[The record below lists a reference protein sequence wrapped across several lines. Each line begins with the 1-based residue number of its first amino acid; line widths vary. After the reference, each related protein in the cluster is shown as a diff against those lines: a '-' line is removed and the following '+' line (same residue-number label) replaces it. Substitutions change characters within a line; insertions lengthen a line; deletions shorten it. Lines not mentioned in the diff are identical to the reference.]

1 MPVLFGKLL
10 GDELV
15 RLSNMKVVSL
25 FSGAGGSSGIAHI
38 QFQGIVPKV
47 LIVVLSSC
55 YASYRVMFFSR
66 HFKLT

>member
-1 MPVLFGKLL
+1 
-10 GDELV
+10 
-15 RLSNMKVVSL
+15 MKVVSL
-25 FSGAGGSSGIAHI
+25 FSGAGGSSGIAYI

-66 HFKLT
+66 HFKLA